1 MACSTEFIEFVCE
14 VLAPLGEIRARKMMG
29 DYILYLNE
37 KCVATLSDNNVYVKI
52 HPSINELMKD
62 AEIGRPYEGAKDHY
76 VLDISDKSLAIKV
89 ISDLWNHLPFPKKK
103 GSSQKS

>member
-14 VLAPLGEIRARKMMG
+14 VLAPLGEIRTRRMMG

-37 KCVATLSDNNVYVKI
+37 KCVATLCDNNVYVKI

-76 VLDISDKSLAIKV
+76 ILNLSEETLSRKVLSE
-89 ISDLWNHLPFPKKK
+89 LWNHLSFPKKK
-103 GSSQKS
+103 SHSKT

>member
-37 KCVATLSDNNVYVKI
+37 KCVATLCDNNVYVKI

-76 VLDISDKSLAIKV
+76 ILETNPVLMRKAISI
-89 ISDLWNHLPFPKKK
+89 IWNILPDSKRK
-103 GSSQKS
+103 